1 MATTRRRGKAS
12 DWPKRGEIYLTALDP
27 TIGHEIRKTRPALVI
42 QNDILNEHLATT
54 TVAAITS
61 KVRFPISP
69 VHVLLEANQSTGL
82 AAPSVAVFS
91 QLRTVDR
98 RRFVK
103 RLGAMD
109 AETMRQVD
117 EAIMTSLGI
126 AP

>member
-1 MATTRRRGKAS
+1 
-12 DWPKRGEIYLTALDP
+12 
-27 TIGHEIRKTRPALVI
+27 
-42 QNDILNEHLATT
+42 
-54 TVAAITS
+54 
-61 KVRFPISP
+61 
-69 VHVLLEANQSTGL
+69 VLLEANQSTGL